1 MALTTAPGV
10 RLDRMLPNRAL
21 VFIYMR
27 RHFRLWALL
36 RVGLSG
42 VFLLAR
48 IDPLPVTPGTMC
60 AVVALCAAVS
70 GVELRIR
77 HERALL
83 GNLGVNSM
91 ALGML
96 LIAPPLVGELVL
108 GGLSAVRG

>member
-1 MALTTAPGV
+1 MALATAPGV

-21 VFIYMR
+21 VSMYVR
-27 RHFRLWALL
+27 RHLRLWALL
-36 RVGLSG
+36 RIGLSG

-70 GVELRIR
+70 VVELRIR
-77 HERALL
+77 LERTLL
-83 GNLGVNSM
+83 GNLGVNPM

-96 LIAPPLVGELVL
+96 LIAPPLLGELVL
-108 GGLSAVRG
+108 RGLSALGR